1 MKRKHAVPWLFFSLL
16 LAGCSITE
24 GYGPDTSYPDPP
36 TVIYRVTATPDTVAP
51 GEWVRLKC
59 VVRDSLDPTITY
71 LWDNATIPG
80 LQDLPHKAEILVQ
93 APYNSPVPY
102 QLYSVSVGRNGS
114 SGIGVDQMSTAFS
127 IR

>member
-1 MKRKHAVPWLFFSLL
+1 MKPTLPLSLL
-16 LAGCSITE
+16 AALLGGCDLP
-24 GYGPDTSYPDPP
+24 GNYGPDTSYPDSP

-71 LWDNATIPG
+71 RWNNVSVPG
-80 LQDLPHKAEILVQ
+80 LEDLPRMAEIVVQ
-93 APYNSPVPY
+93 APSDPLVHSQQYV
-102 QLYSVSVGRNGS
+102 VVVGRNGS
-114 SGIGVDQMSTAFS
+114 SGTSQGNAFFI

>member
-1 MKRKHAVPWLFFSLL
+1 MKPTLSLSLL
-16 LAGCSITE
+16 AALLGGCDLP
-24 GYGPDTSYPDPP
+24 GNYGPDTSYPDPP

-51 GEWVRLKC
+51 GGWVRLKC

-71 LWDNATIPG
+71 RWNNGTVPG
-80 LQDLPHKAEILVQ
+80 QEDLPRTAEILVQ

-102 QLYSVSVGRNGS
+102 QAYLVTVGR
-114 SGIGVDQMSTAFS
+114 SGPAGGGITQGSTAFI

>member
-1 MKRKHAVPWLFFSLL
+1 MGWPD
-16 LAGCSITE
+16 
-24 GYGPDTSYPDPP
+24 YGPDTSYPDPP
-36 TVIYRVTATPDTVAP
+36 TVIFRVTATPDTVAP
-51 GEWVRLKC
+51 GGWVRLKC

-80 LQDLPHKAEILVQ
+80 LQEIPRNAEILVQ

-102 QLYSVSVGRNGS
+102 QVYSVSVGRNGS
-114 SGIGVDQMSTAFS
+114 SGIGVAQKSVGFI

>member
-1 MKRKHAVPWLFFSLL
+1 MKPTLSLSLL
-16 LAGCSITE
+16 AALLGGCDLP
-24 GYGPDTSYPDPP
+24 GNYGPDTSYPDPP

-80 LQDLPHKAEILVQ
+80 LQDLPRKAEILVQ

-102 QLYSVSVGRNGS
+102 QEFSVSVGRNGS
-114 SGIGVDQMSTAFS
+114 SGIGVAKGYTAFI

>member
-1 MKRKHAVPWLFFSLL
+1 MKPTLSLSLL
-16 LAGCSITE
+16 AALLGGCDLP
-24 GYGPDTSYPDPP
+24 GNYGPDTSYPDPP

-71 LWDNATIPG
+71 RWNNVSVPG
-80 LQDLPHKAEILVQ
+80 LEDLPRTAEILVQ

-102 QLYSVSVGRNGS
+102 QEYLVTVGR
-114 SGIGVDQMSTAFS
+114 SGPTGGGMTQGFTAFI